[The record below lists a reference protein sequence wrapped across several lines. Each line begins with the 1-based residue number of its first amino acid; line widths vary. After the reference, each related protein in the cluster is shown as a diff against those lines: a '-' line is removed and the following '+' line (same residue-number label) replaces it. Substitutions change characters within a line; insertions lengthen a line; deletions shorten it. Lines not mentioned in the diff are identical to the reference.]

1 MSSRRVL
8 KAAQA
13 IREVVS
19 MAILTD
25 LKDPRVNNVTVTF
38 VEVSA
43 DLRLAKVH
51 VSVMHEEE
59 GKKRLCLTG
68 LRNATGYLQQ
78 KVGKRIDTKYTP
90 RLTFVLDEGVK
101 NSMLVAKI
109 LDEVLPKERE
119 EAESKA
125 ENSEQAEQADNPSQ
139 NQNELE
145 TTAEE
150 NGPEPIDS

>member
-25 LKDPRVNNVTVTF
+25 LKDPRINNVTVTF

-43 DLRLAKVH
+43 DLRLV
-51 VSVMHEEE
+51 HEEE
-59 GKKRLCLTG
+59 RKQHLCLSG
-68 LRNATGYLQQ
+68 LRNATGYLQS

-90 RLTFVLDEGVK
+90 RLQFVLDEGVK

-109 LDEVLPKERE
+109 LDEVLPPKEDPVTVSE
-119 EAESKA
+119 TATENPELSDQSTTEETSEAE
-125 ENSEQAEQADNPSQ
+125 PG
-139 NQNELE
+139 L
-145 TTAEE
+145 AEE
-150 NGPEPIDS
+150 NGDAPMEN

>member
-125 ENSEQAEQADNPSQ
+125 ENSEQAEQADNPNQ
-139 NQNELE
+139 RQNELE

-150 NGPEPIDS
+150 NAPEPIDS